1 MSSAPHGL
9 SIALYQPDIPQNTGG
24 MMRLCAC
31 FGLGLHI
38 IEPCGFILDDRKLK
52 KAGMDYRLSV
62 DPQRHRSWDSFLTD
76 KPGRLVLATT
86 KASIPFVDFHFEP
99 GDVILMG
106 RESSGVPDTVVDQVD
121 ARVLIPMQ
129 PGQRS
134 LNVAMSAGILAAEAL
149 RQTGG
154 FIDAA
159 SDSAG

>member
-1 MSSAPHGL
+1 MYDASHGL

-62 DPQRHRSWDSFLTD
+62 EPKRHRSWETFLKN

-86 KASIPFVDFHFEP
+86 KASVPYIDFEFMP
-99 GDVILMG
+99 GDVIMMG
-106 RESSGVPDTVVDQVD
+106 RESSGVPDEVSDQVD

-134 LNVAMSAGILAAEAL
+134 LNVAMSAGIITAEAL

-154 FIDAA
+154 FIDSAG
-159 SDSAG
+159 DSAG